1 MAAGGRRR
9 SIGRILILLALL
21 LIAAVAVVFVVFRN
35 QIMPPPAAPQQVVQD
50 KMTSI
55 VITTQAIARGTTLK
69 EDVLTTVPYPEKEMV
84 QGTFFT
90 NIAEVV
96 GKQAKYDLTP
106 RVPLTSSM
114 IVDSPVGSMS
124 AFQIPRG
131 MVAIAIPITRLTSV
145 SYAPQP
151 GDHVVLIATIMLT
164 DVDPNF
170 QTKLPNKTGL
180 VLAPGPIQDPTS
192 LTAAVNSGDKVS
204 ESGRV
209 EMDPTL
215 GHGVYVVASEDL
227 GPRPRPVSQTLIQD
241 AIVLQVGS
249 TPLNDPAN
257 STDAVDPQPTPA
269 PAAGEKAPVAPPEDI
284 SLVVSPQ
291 DAVTINYLM
300 LIGAKLN
307 LALRSAGDIDKI
319 KTEAVTLQFLM
330 DQYNIPNPA
339 KLPFA
344 VEPRVD
350 NLKYPDGSDS
360 QSPTPPVQ

>member
-21 LIAAVAVVFVVFRN
+21 LIAAVAGIFVVFRN
-35 QIMPPPAAPQQVVQD
+35 QIIPAPAAPQQVLQD

-164 DVDPNF
+164 DVDPSF

-192 LTAAVNSGDKVS
+192 LTAAVNAGDKTAGQ
-204 ESGRV
+204 SGRV

-215 GHGVYVVASEDL
+215 GHGVYVVSSEDQ

-249 TPLNDPAN
+249 TLNKDPN

-269 PAAGEKAPVAPPEDI
+269 PAAGDKAPAAPPQDI

-350 NLKYPDGSDS
+350 NLKYPDSTES
-360 QSPTPPVQ
+360 QSTTPPPQ